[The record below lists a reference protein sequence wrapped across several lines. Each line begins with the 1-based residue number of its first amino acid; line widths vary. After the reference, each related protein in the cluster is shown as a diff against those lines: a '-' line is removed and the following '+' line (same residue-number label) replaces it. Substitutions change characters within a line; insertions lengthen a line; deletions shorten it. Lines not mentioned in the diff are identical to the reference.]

1 MLLDELQA
9 ALSSAGRERR
19 LDILTRVTELFIFG
33 SANYSR
39 DQVDIF
45 DDVIAHLINTIDDGA
60 RGKLSR
66 LLAPIDNAPSKV
78 IRSLAFDD
86 HIDVAQ
92 PVLSRSSR
100 LDDGDLVVSANSKS
114 QLHLQAIAQRRA
126 LSEEVTDVLVDRG
139 DRTVVLSVVKNLG
152 ARFSD
157 NGFRNLVDR
166 ANGDDVLGIQ
176 LGLRHDIPRPHYLN
190 LIEQASRV
198 VRARLTAENPAAS
211 VAIDKVVSEVADGV
225 RQQVRDMSPD
235 FAAAQAAVQRLHRS
249 RRINESDIY
258 QYARDRKFEET
269 AIALSMMCDTPI
281 DVAERALLDP
291 AAEII
296 LILARVAGLSSTTTK
311 ALMLLRASDRGLST
325 EDLDK
330 ALASFHRL
338 QINTAR
344 RVLGF
349 FRSRT
354 KNESEGLA
362 AGAAV
367 ADRRLR
373 SA

>member
-1 MLLDELQA
+1 MA
-9 ALSSAGRERR
+9 RR
-19 LDILTRVTELFIFG
+19 H
-33 SANYSR
+33 YSE

-45 DDVIAHLINTIDDGA
+45 DNVIANLITTIEHRA
-60 RGKLSR
+60 RAKLSR

-78 IRSLAFDD
+78 IRILAFDD

-92 PVLSRSSR
+92 PVLSRSPR
-100 LDDGDLVVSANSKS
+100 LDDDDLVVSANCKS
-114 QLHLQAIAQRRA
+114 QLHLHAIAQRRS
-126 LSEEVTDVLVDRG
+126 LSEAVTDVLVERG
-139 DRTVVLSVVKNLG
+139 DRSVVLSVVKNIG

-166 ANGDDVLGIQ
+166 ANGDDTLGIQ
-176 LGLRHDIPRPHYLN
+176 VGLRHDIPRPHYLN
-190 LIEQASRV
+190 LIEQASSV
-198 VRARLTAENPAAS
+198 VRARLTAENPEAS
-211 VAIDKVVSEVADGV
+211 VAIANVVAQVAAGV
-225 RQQVRDMSPD
+225 RQQARTTSAD
-235 FAAAQAAVQRLHRS
+235 FAAAQEAVEQLNRR
-249 RRINESDIY
+249 RRINETDIY
-258 QYARDRKFEET
+258 HYARDRKFEET

-311 ALMLLRASDRGLST
+311 ALMLLRAADRGMST

-330 ALASFHRL
+330 ALSSFHRL
-338 QINTAR
+338 HIATAR

-349 FRSRT
+349 FRGRAE
-354 KNESEGLA
+354 NEFEGRDA
-362 AGAAV
+362 EAAV